1 MCILSLEHCC
11 NSEYLVLG
19 MKRMKLWFFIA
30 GVLMAFAV
38 AAADKVTVGMYADY
52 GARGGGVMGW
62 AKILSN
68 SPQIDLILLDVADIR
83 AGKLKECDV
92 LLMPGGLT
100 GHEFRTLGPEG
111 VETVRKYV
119 ADGGRYIGICAGCGL
134 AMNIKIG
141 LRLVNCGNFQNTDR
155 GQACLLVRINKEG
168 SEMLGVKPGIYGIQ
182 YAGGPIPDFT
192 RAEKEWDGK
201 HTVLATYESTLGKI
215 RYTKK
220 DGVVKTYKHPL
231 MYGYP
236 AMVFATF
243 GKGKVLISGPH
254 PEKYESTYP
263 IALGYIHA
271 VTGVKCTYVAPK
283 LGRRPIRVAF
293 LGGAMTGKDAFRALI
308 DLYKSPELDV
318 YPGADFG
325 MAGSLDHADVLV
337 LPDGSSKNYSSRIG
351 KSDLAY
357 IRKFQDRGGMV
368 FAFGEGVKYLP
379 VHRNS
384 RAVKSWSELKT
395 DIIKSFE

>member
-1 MCILSLEHCC
+1 M
-11 NSEYLVLG
+11 
-19 MKRMKLWFFIA
+19 M
-30 GVLMAFAV
+30 
-38 AAADKVTVGMYADY
+38 
-52 GARGGGVMGW
+52 
-62 AKILSN
+62 
-68 SPQIDLILLDVADIR
+68 Q
-83 AGKLKECDV
+83 
-92 LLMPGGLT
+92 
-100 GHEFRTLGPEG
+100 
-111 VETVRKYV
+111 
-119 ADGGRYIGICAGCGL
+119 
-134 AMNIKIG
+134 
-141 LRLVNCGNFQNTDR
+141 
-155 GQACLLVRINKEG
+155 
-168 SEMLGVKPGIYGIQ
+168 
-182 YAGGPIPDFT
+182 
-192 RAEKEWDGK
+192 